1 MFQYLYRSNNMY
13 QYSPEDTKFL
23 VERVDQFEKQL
34 KRHLD
39 GDLDAAKF
47 RSLRLRNGLYMEL
60 HAHMLRVAIPY
71 GTLNTIQLR
80 ALADV
85 ADKYDRGFG
94 HFTTRQNI
102 QYNWI
107 ELPEIANLLRELS
120 SVGLQANQTSGKA
133 TLNITADPL
142 SGLTE
147 GEIADARPYC
157 ELIRRWF
164 NLHPEFSWLPGKFKI
179 AVNGAKLDETALRVH
194 DLGLRLV
201 RNNEGELGFTVYVG
215 GGLGA
220 AAMVAAET
228 ASFVPVEDILSYL
241 ESAMR
246 IYNLKGR
253 RDHLKKLRIKF
264 LVRELG
270 AKEYSRLVD
279 EDWKQT
285 RDDPELK
292 LNLTHLS
299 ELEKDFALPIKPLVL
314 DDFEDKVDFN
324 YSIWKKNN
332 VRAHKISGHS
342 IVNISLTKLGAAPGD
357 ATSEQMRILADLA
370 DQYGYSELRTTKR
383 QTIVF
388 PHVRKD
394 QIIELWQSLEKY
406 GLASPHQGTLA
417 QIVACPGGDYC
428 DLAKAVSIPIATR
441 VQQRCDDMDKLLD
454 IGDLNINISGCEN
467 SCAHHHVAD
476 IGLLGMQ
483 KNGEEYYQITV
494 AGETL
499 HKTVIGKKLGPSVSG
514 DNVVDAVE
522 DIVNVYLDNRDEEEK
537 FTEVFKRIGIKPFKE
552 KVYE

>member
-1 MFQYLYRSNNMY
+1 MY
-13 QYSPEDTKFL
+13 QYSPEDSKFL

-71 GTLNTIQLR
+71 GTLNTTQLR

-107 ELPEIANLLRELS
+107 ELSEIANLLRELS
-120 SVGLQANQTSGKA
+120 SVGLHAIQTSGKA
-133 TLNITADPL
+133 TRNITADPL

-201 RNNEGELGFTVYVG
+201 RNKEGELGFTVYVG

-270 AKEYSRLVD
+270 AEKYSRLVD

-342 IVNISLTKLGAAPGD
+342 IVNVSLTKLGAAPGD

-370 DQYGYSELRTTKR
+370 DQYSYSELRTTKR

-394 QIIELWQSLEKY
+394 QVFDLWQSLEKY

-441 VQQRCDDMDKLLD
+441 VQQRFDDMDKLLD

-499 HKTVIGKKLGPSVSG
+499 YKTVIGKKLGPSVSG

-522 DIVNVYLDNRDEEEK
+522 DIVNVYLDNREEEEK

>member
-1 MFQYLYRSNNMY
+1 MY
-13 QYSPEDTKFL
+13 QYSPEDSKFL

-71 GTLNTIQLR
+71 GTLNTTQLR

-107 ELPEIANLLRELS
+107 ELSEIANLLRELS
-120 SVGLQANQTSGKA
+120 SVGLHAIQTSGKA
-133 TLNITADPL
+133 TRNITADPL

-270 AKEYSRLVD
+270 AEEYSRLVD

-314 DDFEDKVDFN
+314 DGFEDKVDFN

-342 IVNISLTKLGAAPGD
+342 IVNVSLTKLGAAPGD

-370 DQYGYSELRTTKR
+370 DQYSYSELRTTKR

-394 QIIELWQSLEKY
+394 QVFDLWQSLEKY

-441 VQQRCDDMDKLLD
+441 VQQRFDDMDKLLD

-499 HKTVIGKKLGPSVSG
+499 YKTVIGKKLGPSVSG

-522 DIVNVYLDNRDEEEK
+522 DIVNVYLDNREEEEK

>member
-1 MFQYLYRSNNMY
+1 MY
-13 QYSPEDTKFL
+13 QYSPEDSKFL

-71 GTLNTIQLR
+71 GTLNTTQLR

-107 ELPEIANLLRELS
+107 ELSEIANLLRELS
-120 SVGLQANQTSGKA
+120 SVGLHAIQTSGKA
-133 TLNITADPL
+133 TRNITADPL

-157 ELIRRWF
+157 ELIRRWL

-179 AVNGAKLDETALRVH
+179 AINGAKLDETALRVH
-194 DLGLRLV
+194 DLGLRLI
-201 RNNEGELGFTVYVG
+201 RNKEGELGFTVYVG

-299 ELEKDFALPIKPLVL
+299 ELEKDFALPIKPLAL
-314 DDFEDKVDFN
+314 DGFVDKVDFN

-342 IVNISLTKLGAAPGD
+342 IVNVSLTKLGAAPGD

-370 DQYGYSELRTTKR
+370 DQYSYSELRTTKR

-394 QIIELWQSLEKY
+394 QVFDLWQSLEKY

-428 DLAKAVSIPIATR
+428 DLAKAGSIPIATR
-441 VQQRCDDMDKLLD
+441 VQQRFDDMDKLLD

-522 DIVNVYLDNRDEEEK
+522 DIVNVYLDNREEEEK

>member
-1 MFQYLYRSNNMY
+1 MY
-13 QYSPEDTKFL
+13 QYSPEDSKFL

-107 ELPEIANLLRELS
+107 ELSEIANLLRELS
-120 SVGLQANQTSGKA
+120 SVGLHAIQTSGKA
-133 TLNITADPL
+133 TRNITADPL

-270 AKEYSRLVD
+270 AEEYSRLVD

-342 IVNISLTKLGAAPGD
+342 IVNVSLTKLGAAPGD

-394 QIIELWQSLEKY
+394 QVFDLWQSLEKY

-441 VQQRCDDMDKLLD
+441 VQQRFDDMDKLLD

-522 DIVNVYLDNRDEEEK
+522 DIVNVYLDNREEEEK

>member
-1 MFQYLYRSNNMY
+1 MY
-13 QYSPEDTKFL
+13 QYSPEDSKFL

-71 GTLNTIQLR
+71 GTLNTTQLR

-107 ELPEIANLLRELS
+107 ELSEIANLLRELS
-120 SVGLQANQTSGKA
+120 SVGLHAIQTSGKA
-133 TLNITADPL
+133 TRNITADPL

-201 RNNEGELGFTVYVG
+201 RNKEGELGFTVYVG

-314 DDFEDKVDFN
+314 DGFEDKVDFN

-342 IVNISLTKLGAAPGD
+342 IVNVSLTKLGAAPGD

-370 DQYGYSELRTTKR
+370 DQYSYSELRTTKR

-394 QIIELWQSLEKY
+394 QVFDLWQSLEKY

-441 VQQRCDDMDKLLD
+441 VQQRFDDMDKLLD

-522 DIVNVYLDNRDEEEK
+522 DIVNVYLDNREEEEK

>member
-1 MFQYLYRSNNMY
+1 MY
-13 QYSPEDTKFL
+13 HYSPEDSKFL

-34 KRHLD
+34 NRHLA
-39 GDLDAAKF
+39 GDLDEAKF

-71 GTLNTIQLR
+71 GTLNSSQLR

-102 QYNWI
+102 QFNWI

-120 SVGLQANQTSGKA
+120 DVGLHAIQTSGKA
-133 TLNITADPL
+133 TRNITADPL

-147 GEIADARPYC
+147 GEIEDARPYC

-179 AVNGAKLDETALRVH
+179 AINGAKLDETALRIH
-194 DLGLRLV
+194 DLGLKLV
-201 RNNEGELGFTVYVG
+201 RNSKGELGFSVFVG

-220 AAMVAAET
+220 AAMVGPET
-228 ASFVPVEDILSYL
+228 ASFVALDDILSYL

-253 RDHLKKLRIKF
+253 RDHQKRLRIKF

-270 AKEYSRLVD
+270 VDEYSRLVN
-279 EDWKQT
+279 EDWQQT
-285 RDDPELK
+285 KDDPELK
-292 LNLTHLS
+292 LNLA
-299 ELEKDFALPIKPLVL
+299 ELEELKKDFALPIKPINLNG
-314 DDFEDKVDFN
+314 FEEKVDFN

-332 VRAHKISGHS
+332 VRSHKVSGYS

-370 DQYGYSELRTTKR
+370 DEYSVSELRTTKR
-383 QTIVF
+383 QTIIF
-388 PHVRKD
+388 PYVRKD
-394 QIIELWQSLEKY
+394 QVFDLWQSLEKY

-441 VQQRCDDMDKLLD
+441 VQQRFDDMDKLLD

-483 KNGEEYYQITV
+483 KNGEEYYQITL

-499 HKTVIGKKLGPSVSG
+499 HETNIGKKLGPSVSG
-514 DNVVDAVE
+514 DVVVDAVE
-522 DIVNVYLDNRDEEEK
+522 EIVNVYLDNREEEER
-537 FTEVFKRIGIKPFKE
+537 FTDVFKRIGIKPFKE

>member
-1 MFQYLYRSNNMY
+1 MY
-13 QYSPEDTKFL
+13 QYSTEDSKFL

-71 GTLNTIQLR
+71 GTLNTTQLR

-120 SVGLQANQTSGKA
+120 SVGLHAIQTSGKA
-133 TLNITADPL
+133 TRNITADPL

-179 AVNGAKLDETALRVH
+179 AVNGAKLDETSLRVH

-201 RNNEGELGFTVYVG
+201 LNKEGELGFTVYVG

-270 AKEYSRLVD
+270 AGEYSRLVD

-342 IVNISLTKLGAAPGD
+342 IVNVSLTKLGAAPGD

-370 DQYGYSELRTTKR
+370 DQYSYSELRTTKR
-383 QTIVF
+383 KPIVF
-388 PHVRKD
+388 PYVRKD
-394 QIIELWQSLEKY
+394 QVFDLWQSLEKY

-428 DLAKAVSIPIATR
+428 DLAKAGSIPIATR
-441 VQQRCDDMDKLLD
+441 VQQRFDDMDKLLD

-522 DIVNVYLDNRDEEEK
+522 DIVNVYLDNREEEEK

>member
-1 MFQYLYRSNNMY
+1 MY
-13 QYSPEDTKFL
+13 QYSPEDSKFL

-71 GTLNTIQLR
+71 GTLNTTQLR

-107 ELPEIANLLRELS
+107 ELSEIANLLRELS
-120 SVGLQANQTSGKA
+120 SVGLHAIQTSGKA
-133 TLNITADPL
+133 TRNITADPL

-194 DLGLRLV
+194 DLGLKLI
-201 RNNEGELGFTVYVG
+201 RNKEGELGFTVYVG

-299 ELEKDFALPIKPLVL
+299 ELEKDFALPIKALAF
-314 DDFEDKVDFN
+314 DGFEDKVDFN

-342 IVNISLTKLGAAPGD
+342 IVNVSLTKLGAAPGD
-357 ATSEQMRILADLA
+357 ATSEQMRILADLS
-370 DQYGYSELRTTKR
+370 DQYSYSELRTTKR

-394 QIIELWQSLEKY
+394 QVFDLWQSLEKY

-441 VQQRCDDMDKLLD
+441 VQQRFDDMDKLLD

-499 HKTVIGKKLGPSVSG
+499 YKTVIGKKLGPSVSG

-522 DIVNVYLDNRDEEEK
+522 DIVNVYLDNREEEEK

>member
-1 MFQYLYRSNNMY
+1 MY
-13 QYSPEDTKFL
+13 QYSTEDSKFL

-60 HAHMLRVAIPY
+60 HAHMLRVAIPC
-71 GTLNTIQLR
+71 GTLNTTQLR

-107 ELPEIANLLRELS
+107 ELSEIANLLRELS
-120 SVGLQANQTSGKA
+120 SVGLHAIQTSGKA
-133 TLNITADPL
+133 TRNITADPL

-157 ELIRRWF
+157 ELIRRWL

-179 AVNGAKLDETALRVH
+179 AINGAKLDETALRVH
-194 DLGLRLV
+194 DLGLRLI
-201 RNNEGELGFTVYVG
+201 RNKEGELGFTVYVG

-299 ELEKDFALPIKPLVL
+299 ELEKDFSLPIKPLVL
-314 DDFEDKVDFN
+314 DGFVDKVDFN

-332 VRAHKISGHS
+332 VRAHKVSGHS
-342 IVNISLTKLGAAPGD
+342 IVNVSLTKLGAAPGD
-357 ATSEQMRILADLA
+357 ATSEQMRILADLS
-370 DQYGYSELRTTKR
+370 DQYSYSELRTTKR

-394 QIIELWQSLEKY
+394 QVFDLWQSLEKY

-441 VQQRCDDMDKLLD
+441 VQQRFDDMDKLLD

-499 HKTVIGKKLGPSVSG
+499 HKTVIGKKSGPSVSG

-522 DIVNVYLDNRDEEEK
+522 DIVNVYLDNREEEEK
-537 FTEVFKRIGIKPFKE
+537 FMEVFKRIGIKPFKE

>member
-1 MFQYLYRSNNMY
+1 MY
-13 QYSPEDTKFL
+13 QYSAEDSKFL

-71 GTLNTIQLR
+71 GTLNTTQLR

-107 ELPEIANLLRELS
+107 ELSEIANLLRELS
-120 SVGLQANQTSGKA
+120 SVGLHAIQTSGKA
-133 TLNITADPL
+133 TRNITADPL

-201 RNNEGELGFTVYVG
+201 RNKEGELGFTVYVG

-228 ASFVPVEDILSYL
+228 ASFVPCEDILSYL

-270 AKEYSRLVD
+270 AEEYSRLVY

-285 RDDPELK
+285 RDDPKLK

-299 ELEKDFALPIKPLVL
+299 ELKKDFALPIKPLAL
-314 DDFEDKVDFN
+314 EGFEDKVDFN

-332 VRAHKISGHS
+332 VRAHKISGYS
-342 IVNISLTKLGAAPGD
+342 IVNVSLTKLGTAPGD

-370 DQYGYSELRTTKR
+370 DQYSYSELRTTKR

-394 QIIELWQSLEKY
+394 QVFDLWQSLEKY

-441 VQQRCDDMDKLLD
+441 VQQRFDDMDKLLD

-483 KNGEEYYQITV
+483 KNGEEHYQITV

-499 HKTVIGKKLGPSVSG
+499 HDTVIGKKLGPSVSG

-522 DIVNVYLDNRDEEEK
+522 DIVNVYLDNREEEEK

-552 KVYE
+552 RVYE

>member
-1 MFQYLYRSNNMY
+1 MY

-71 GTLNTIQLR
+71 GTLNTTQLR

-107 ELPEIANLLRELS
+107 ELSEIANLLRELS
-120 SVGLQANQTSGKA
+120 SVGLHAIQTSGKA
-133 TLNITADPL
+133 TRNITADPL

-157 ELIRRWF
+157 ELIRRWL

-179 AVNGAKLDETALRVH
+179 AINGAKLDETALRVH
-194 DLGLRLV
+194 DLGLRLI
-201 RNNEGELGFTVYVG
+201 RNKEGELGFTVYVG

-314 DDFEDKVDFN
+314 DGFEDKVDFN

-342 IVNISLTKLGAAPGD
+342 IVNVSLTKLGAAPGD

-370 DQYGYSELRTTKR
+370 DQYSYSELRTTKR

-394 QIIELWQSLEKY
+394 QVFDLWQSLEKY

-441 VQQRCDDMDKLLD
+441 VQQRFDDMDKLLD

-522 DIVNVYLDNRDEEEK
+522 DIVNVYLDNREEEEK

>member
-1 MFQYLYRSNNMY
+1 MY

-107 ELPEIANLLRELS
+107 ELSEIANLLRELS
-120 SVGLQANQTSGKA
+120 SVGLHAIQTSGKA
-133 TLNITADPL
+133 TRNITADPL

-157 ELIRRWF
+157 ELIRRWL

-179 AVNGAKLDETALRVH
+179 AINGAKLDETALRVH
-194 DLGLRLV
+194 DLGLRLI
-201 RNNEGELGFTVYVG
+201 RNKEGELGFTVYVG

-299 ELEKDFALPIKPLVL
+299 ELEKDFALPIKPLAL
-314 DDFEDKVDFN
+314 DGFVDKVDFN

-342 IVNISLTKLGAAPGD
+342 IVNVSLTKLGAAPGD

-370 DQYGYSELRTTKR
+370 DQYSYSELRTTKR

-394 QIIELWQSLEKY
+394 QVFDLWQSLEKY

-441 VQQRCDDMDKLLD
+441 VQQRFDDMDKLLD

-522 DIVNVYLDNRDEEEK
+522 DIVNVYLDNREEEEK

>member
-1 MFQYLYRSNNMY
+1 MY
-13 QYSPEDTKFL
+13 QYSPEDSKFL

-107 ELPEIANLLRELS
+107 ELSEIANLLRELS
-120 SVGLQANQTSGKA
+120 SVGLHAIQTSGKA
-133 TLNITADPL
+133 TRNITADPL

-201 RNNEGELGFTVYVG
+201 RNKEGELGFTVYVG

-270 AKEYSRLVD
+270 AEEYSRLVD

-314 DDFEDKVDFN
+314 DGFEDKVDFN

-342 IVNISLTKLGAAPGD
+342 IVNVSLTKLGAAPGD

-370 DQYGYSELRTTKR
+370 DQYSYSELRTTKR

-394 QIIELWQSLEKY
+394 QVFDLWQSLEKY

-441 VQQRCDDMDKLLD
+441 VQQRFDDMDKLLD

-522 DIVNVYLDNRDEEEK
+522 DIVNVYLDNREEEEK

>member
-1 MFQYLYRSNNMY
+1 MY
-13 QYSPEDTKFL
+13 QYSPEDSKFL

-71 GTLNTIQLR
+71 GTLNTTQLR

-107 ELPEIANLLRELS
+107 ELSEIANLLRELS
-120 SVGLQANQTSGKA
+120 SVGLHAIQTSGKA
-133 TLNITADPL
+133 TRNITADPL

-201 RNNEGELGFTVYVG
+201 RNKEGELGFTVYVG

-270 AKEYSRLVD
+270 AEEYSRLVD

-342 IVNISLTKLGAAPGD
+342 IVNVSLTKLGAAPGD

-394 QIIELWQSLEKY
+394 QVFDLWQSLEKY

-441 VQQRCDDMDKLLD
+441 VQQRFDDMDKLLD

-522 DIVNVYLDNRDEEEK
+522 DIVNVYLDNREEEEK

>member
-1 MFQYLYRSNNMY
+1 MY
-13 QYSPEDTKFL
+13 QYSPEDSKFL

-107 ELPEIANLLRELS
+107 ELSEIANLLRELS
-120 SVGLQANQTSGKA
+120 SVGLHAIQTSGKA
-133 TLNITADPL
+133 TRNITADPL

-201 RNNEGELGFTVYVG
+201 RNKEGELGFTVYVG

-270 AKEYSRLVD
+270 AEEYSRLVD

-299 ELEKDFALPIKPLVL
+299 ELEKDFALPIKPLAF
-314 DDFEDKVDFN
+314 DGFEDKVDFN

-342 IVNISLTKLGAAPGD
+342 IVNVSLTKLGAAPGD
-357 ATSEQMRILADLA
+357 ATSEQMRILADLS
-370 DQYGYSELRTTKR
+370 DQYSYSELRTTKR

-394 QIIELWQSLEKY
+394 QVFDLWQSLEKY

-441 VQQRCDDMDKLLD
+441 VQQRFDDMDKLLD

-522 DIVNVYLDNRDEEEK
+522 DIVNVYLDNREEEEK

>member
-1 MFQYLYRSNNMY
+1 MY
-13 QYSPEDTKFL
+13 QYSPEDSKFL

-71 GTLNTIQLR
+71 GTLNTTQLR

-107 ELPEIANLLRELS
+107 ELSEIANLLRELS
-120 SVGLQANQTSGKA
+120 SVGLHAIQTSGKA
-133 TLNITADPL
+133 TRNITADPL

-270 AKEYSRLVD
+270 AEEYSRLVD

-299 ELEKDFALPIKPLVL
+299 DLEKDFALPIKPLAL

-342 IVNISLTKLGAAPGD
+342 IVNVSLTKLGAAPGD

-370 DQYGYSELRTTKR
+370 DQYSYSELRTTKR

-394 QIIELWQSLEKY
+394 QVFDLWQSLEKY

-441 VQQRCDDMDKLLD
+441 VQQRFDDMDKLLD

-522 DIVNVYLDNRDEEEK
+522 DIVNVYLDNREEEEK

>member
-1 MFQYLYRSNNMY
+1 LS
-13 QYSPEDTKFL
+13 
-23 VERVDQFEKQL
+23 
-34 KRHLD
+34 
-39 GDLDAAKF
+39 
-47 RSLRLRNGLYMEL
+47 
-60 HAHMLRVAIPY
+60 
-71 GTLNTIQLR
+71 
-80 ALADV
+80 
-85 ADKYDRGFG
+85 
-94 HFTTRQNI
+94 
-102 QYNWI
+102 
-107 ELPEIANLLRELS
+107 EIANLLRELS
-120 SVGLQANQTSGKA
+120 SVGLHAIQTSGKA
-133 TLNITADPL
+133 TRNITADPL

-157 ELIRRWF
+157 ELIRRWL

-179 AVNGAKLDETALRVH
+179 AINGAKLDETALRVH
-194 DLGLRLV
+194 DLGLRLI
-201 RNNEGELGFTVYVG
+201 RNKEGELGFTVYVG

-299 ELEKDFALPIKPLVL
+299 ELEKDFALPIKPLAL
-314 DDFEDKVDFN
+314 DGFVDKVDFN

-332 VRAHKISGHS
+332 VRAHKVSGHS
-342 IVNISLTKLGAAPGD
+342 IVNISLTKLGEAPGD

-370 DQYGYSELRTTKR
+370 DQYSYSELRTTKR

-388 PHVRKD
+388 PYVRKD
-394 QIIELWQSLEKY
+394 QVFDLWQSLEKY

-428 DLAKAVSIPIATR
+428 DLAKAGSIPIATR
-441 VQQRCDDMDKLLD
+441 VQQRFDDMDKLLD

-522 DIVNVYLDNRDEEEK
+522 DIVNVYLDNREEEEK

>member
-1 MFQYLYRSNNMY
+1 MY
-13 QYSPEDTKFL
+13 QYSPEDSKFL

-71 GTLNTIQLR
+71 GTLNTTQLR

-85 ADKYDRGFG
+85 ADKYDRDFG

-107 ELPEIANLLRELS
+107 ELSEIANLLRELS
-120 SVGLQANQTSGKA
+120 SVGLHAIQTSGKA
-133 TLNITADPL
+133 TRNITADPL

-270 AKEYSRLVD
+270 AEEYSRLVD

-285 RDDPELK
+285 RDDPKLK

-342 IVNISLTKLGAAPGD
+342 IVNVSLTKLGAAPGD

-394 QIIELWQSLEKY
+394 QVFDLWQSLEKY

-441 VQQRCDDMDKLLD
+441 VQQRFDDMDKLLD

-499 HKTVIGKKLGPSVSG
+499 YKTVIGKKLGPSVSG

-522 DIVNVYLDNRDEEEK
+522 DIVNVYLDNREEEEK

>member
-1 MFQYLYRSNNMY
+1 MY
-13 QYSPEDTKFL
+13 QYSPEDSKFL

-71 GTLNTIQLR
+71 GTLNTTQLR

-107 ELPEIANLLRELS
+107 ELSEIANLLRELS
-120 SVGLQANQTSGKA
+120 SVGLHAIQTSGKA
-133 TLNITADPL
+133 TRNITADPL

-179 AVNGAKLDETALRVH
+179 AVNGAKLDETALRIH

-201 RNNEGELGFTVYVG
+201 RNKEGELGFTVYVG

-342 IVNISLTKLGAAPGD
+342 IVNVSLTKLGAAPGD

-370 DQYGYSELRTTKR
+370 DQYGYGELRTTKR

-394 QIIELWQSLEKY
+394 QVFDLWQSLEKY

-441 VQQRCDDMDKLLD
+441 VQQRFDDMDKLLD

-499 HKTVIGKKLGPSVSG
+499 YKTIIGKKLGPSVSG

-522 DIVNVYLDNRDEEEK
+522 DIVNVYLDNREEEEK

>member
-1 MFQYLYRSNNMY
+1 MY

-107 ELPEIANLLRELS
+107 ELSEIANLLRELS
-120 SVGLQANQTSGKA
+120 SVGLHAIQTSGKA
-133 TLNITADPL
+133 TRNITADPL

-157 ELIRRWF
+157 ELIRRWL

-179 AVNGAKLDETALRVH
+179 AINGAKLDETALRVH
-194 DLGLRLV
+194 DLGLRLI
-201 RNNEGELGFTVYVG
+201 RNKEGELGFTVYVG

-299 ELEKDFALPIKPLVL
+299 ELEKDFALPIKPLAF
-314 DDFEDKVDFN
+314 DGFEDKVDFN

-342 IVNISLTKLGAAPGD
+342 IVNVSLTKLGAAPGD
-357 ATSEQMRILADLA
+357 ATSEQMRILADLS
-370 DQYGYSELRTTKR
+370 DQYSYSELRTTKR

-394 QIIELWQSLEKY
+394 QVFDLWQSLEKY

-441 VQQRCDDMDKLLD
+441 VQQRFDDMDKLLD

-499 HKTVIGKKLGPSVSG
+499 YKTVIGKKLGPSVSG

-522 DIVNVYLDNRDEEEK
+522 DIVNVYLDNREEEEK

>member
-1 MFQYLYRSNNMY
+1 MY

-71 GTLNTIQLR
+71 GTLNTTQLR

-107 ELPEIANLLRELS
+107 ELSEIANLLRELS
-120 SVGLQANQTSGKA
+120 SVGLHAIQTSGKA
-133 TLNITADPL
+133 TRNITADPL

-299 ELEKDFALPIKPLVL
+299 ELEKDFALPIKPLAL
-314 DDFEDKVDFN
+314 DGFVDKVDFN

-342 IVNISLTKLGAAPGD
+342 IVNVSLTKLGAAPGD
-357 ATSEQMRILADLA
+357 ATSEQMRILADLS
-370 DQYGYSELRTTKR
+370 DQYSYSELRTTKR

-394 QIIELWQSLEKY
+394 QVFDLWQSLEKY

-441 VQQRCDDMDKLLD
+441 VQQRFDDMDKLLD

-522 DIVNVYLDNRDEEEK
+522 DIVNVYLDNREEEEK

>member
-1 MFQYLYRSNNMY
+1 MY
-13 QYSPEDTKFL
+13 QYSPEDSKFL

-71 GTLNTIQLR
+71 GTLNSTQLR

-107 ELPEIANLLRELS
+107 ELSEIANLLRELS
-120 SVGLQANQTSGKA
+120 SVGLHAIQTSGKA
-133 TLNITADPL
+133 TRNITADPL

-201 RNNEGELGFTVYVG
+201 RNKEGELGFTVYVG

-299 ELEKDFALPIKPLVL
+299 ELEKDFALPIKPLAF

-357 ATSEQMRILADLA
+357 ATSEQMRILADLS
-370 DQYGYSELRTTKR
+370 DKYSYSELRTTKR

-394 QIIELWQSLEKY
+394 QVFDLWQSLEKY

-441 VQQRCDDMDKLLD
+441 VQQRFDDMDKLLD

-499 HKTVIGKKLGPSVSG
+499 YKTVIGKKLGPSVSG

-522 DIVNVYLDNRDEEEK
+522 DIVNVYLDNREEEEK

>member
-1 MFQYLYRSNNMY
+1 
-13 QYSPEDTKFL
+13 
-23 VERVDQFEKQL
+23 
-34 KRHLD
+34 
-39 GDLDAAKF
+39 
-47 RSLRLRNGLYMEL
+47 
-60 HAHMLRVAIPY
+60 
-71 GTLNTIQLR
+71 
-80 ALADV
+80 
-85 ADKYDRGFG
+85 
-94 HFTTRQNI
+94 
-102 QYNWI
+102 
-107 ELPEIANLLRELS
+107 
-120 SVGLQANQTSGKA
+120 
-133 TLNITADPL
+133 
-142 SGLTE
+142 
-147 GEIADARPYC
+147 
-157 ELIRRWF
+157 
-164 NLHPEFSWLPGKFKI
+164 
-179 AVNGAKLDETALRVH
+179 
-194 DLGLRLV
+194 
-201 RNNEGELGFTVYVG
+201 
-215 GGLGA
+215 
-220 AAMVAAET
+220 MVAAET

-246 IYNLKGR
+246 IYNLEGR

-270 AKEYSRLVD
+270 AEEYSRLVD

-299 ELEKDFALPIKPLVL
+299 ELEKDFALPIKPLFL
-314 DDFEDKVDFN
+314 AGFKDKVDFN

-332 VRAHKISGHS
+332 VRAHKVSGHS
-342 IVNISLTKLGAAPGD
+342 IVNVSLTKVGAAPGD

-370 DQYGYSELRTTKR
+370 DQYSYSELRTTKR

-394 QIIELWQSLEKY
+394 QVFDLWKSLEKY

-441 VQQRCDDMDKLLD
+441 VQQRFNDMDKLLD
-454 IGDLNINISGCEN
+454 IGNLNINISGCEN

-494 AGETL
+494 DGETL

-522 DIVNVYLDNRDEEEK
+522 DIVNVYLDNLEEEEK

>member
-1 MFQYLYRSNNMY
+1 MY
-13 QYSPEDTKFL
+13 QYSPEDSKFL

-107 ELPEIANLLRELS
+107 ELSEIANLLRELS
-120 SVGLQANQTSGKA
+120 SVGLHAIQTSGKA
-133 TLNITADPL
+133 TRNITADPL

-147 GEIADARPYC
+147 GEVADARPYC

-179 AVNGAKLDETALRVH
+179 AINGAKLDETALRVH
-194 DLGLRLV
+194 DLGLRLI
-201 RNNEGELGFTVYVG
+201 RNKEGELGFTVYVG

-270 AKEYSRLVD
+270 SEEYSRLVD

-332 VRAHKISGHS
+332 VRAHKVSGHS
-342 IVNISLTKLGAAPGD
+342 IVNVSLTKLGEAPGD

-370 DQYGYSELRTTKR
+370 DQYSYSELRTTKR

-388 PHVRKD
+388 PYVRKD
-394 QIIELWQSLEKY
+394 QVFDLWQSLEKY

-428 DLAKAVSIPIATR
+428 DLAKAGSIPIATS
-441 VQQRCDDMDKLLD
+441 VQQRFDDMDK
-454 IGDLNINISGCEN
+454 
-467 SCAHHHVAD
+467 
-476 IGLLGMQ
+476 
-483 KNGEEYYQITV
+483 
-494 AGETL
+494 
-499 HKTVIGKKLGPSVSG
+499 
-514 DNVVDAVE
+514 
-522 DIVNVYLDNRDEEEK
+522 
-537 FTEVFKRIGIKPFKE
+537 
-552 KVYE
+552 

>member
-1 MFQYLYRSNNMY
+1 MY
-13 QYSPEDTKFL
+13 QYSPEDSKFL

-71 GTLNTIQLR
+71 GTLNTTQLR

-107 ELPEIANLLRELS
+107 ELSEIANLLRELS
-120 SVGLQANQTSGKA
+120 SVGLHAIQTSGKA
-133 TLNITADPL
+133 TRNITADPL

-270 AKEYSRLVD
+270 AEEYSRLVD

-342 IVNISLTKLGAAPGD
+342 IVNVSLTKLGAAPGD

-394 QIIELWQSLEKY
+394 QVFDLWQSLEKY

-441 VQQRCDDMDKLLD
+441 VQQRFDDMDKLLD

-522 DIVNVYLDNRDEEEK
+522 DIVNVYLDNREEEEK

>member
-1 MFQYLYRSNNMY
+1 MY
-13 QYSPEDTKFL
+13 QYSAEDSKFL

-71 GTLNTIQLR
+71 GTLNTTQLR

-120 SVGLQANQTSGKA
+120 SVGLHAIQTSGKA
-133 TLNITADPL
+133 TRNITADPL

-201 RNNEGELGFTVYVG
+201 RNKEGELGFTVYVG

-228 ASFVPVEDILSYL
+228 ASFVPCEDILSYL

-270 AKEYSRLVD
+270 AEEYSRLVY

-285 RDDPELK
+285 RDDPKLK

-299 ELEKDFALPIKPLVL
+299 ELKKDFALPIKPLVIEG
-314 DDFEDKVDFN
+314 FEDKVDFN

-332 VRAHKISGHS
+332 VRAHKISGYS
-342 IVNISLTKLGAAPGD
+342 IVNVSLTKLGTAPGD

-370 DQYGYSELRTTKR
+370 DKYSYSELRTTKR

-394 QIIELWQSLEKY
+394 QVFDLWQSLEKY

-441 VQQRCDDMDKLLD
+441 VQQRFDDMDKLLD

-483 KNGEEYYQITV
+483 KNGEEHYQITV

-499 HKTVIGKKLGPSVSG
+499 HDTVIGKKLGPSVSG

-522 DIVNVYLDNRDEEEK
+522 DIVNVYLDNREEEEK

-552 KVYE
+552 RVYE

>member
-1 MFQYLYRSNNMY
+1 MY
-13 QYSPEDTKFL
+13 QYSAEDSKFL

-71 GTLNTIQLR
+71 GTLNTTQLR

-120 SVGLQANQTSGKA
+120 SVGLHAIQTSGKA
-133 TLNITADPL
+133 TRNITADPL

-201 RNNEGELGFTVYVG
+201 RNKEGELGFTVYVG

-228 ASFVPVEDILSYL
+228 ASFVPCEDILSYL

-270 AKEYSRLVD
+270 AEEYSRLVD

-285 RDDPELK
+285 RDDPKLK

-299 ELEKDFALPIKPLVL
+299 ELKKDFALPIKPLVIEG
-314 DDFEDKVDFN
+314 FEDKVDFN

-332 VRAHKISGHS
+332 VRAHKISGYS
-342 IVNISLTKLGAAPGD
+342 IVNVSLTKLGTAPGD

-370 DQYGYSELRTTKR
+370 DQYSYSELRTTKR

-394 QIIELWQSLEKY
+394 QVFDLWQSLEKY

-441 VQQRCDDMDKLLD
+441 VQQRFDDMDKLLD

-483 KNGEEYYQITV
+483 KNGEEHYQITV

-499 HKTVIGKKLGPSVSG
+499 HDTVIGKKLGPSVSG

-522 DIVNVYLDNRDEEEK
+522 DIVNVYLDNREEEEK

-552 KVYE
+552 RVYE

>member
-1 MFQYLYRSNNMY
+1 MY
-13 QYSPEDTKFL
+13 QYSPEDSKFL

-71 GTLNTIQLR
+71 GTLNTTQLR

-107 ELPEIANLLRELS
+107 ELSEIANLLRELS
-120 SVGLQANQTSGKA
+120 SVGLHAIQTSGKA
-133 TLNITADPL
+133 TRNITADPL

-201 RNNEGELGFTVYVG
+201 RNKEGALGFTVYVG

-270 AKEYSRLVD
+270 AEEYSRLID

-299 ELEKDFALPIKPLVL
+299 ELEKDFALPIKPFIL
-314 DDFEDKVDFN
+314 DGFEDKVDFN

-370 DQYGYSELRTTKR
+370 DQYSYSELRTTKR

-394 QIIELWQSLEKY
+394 QVFDLWKSLEKY

-441 VQQRCDDMDKLLD
+441 VQQRFDDMDKLLD

-522 DIVNVYLDNRDEEEK
+522 DIVNVYLENREEEEK

>member
-1 MFQYLYRSNNMY
+1 MY
-13 QYSPEDTKFL
+13 QYSPEDSKFL

-71 GTLNTIQLR
+71 GTLNTTQLR

-107 ELPEIANLLRELS
+107 ELSEIANLLRELS
-120 SVGLQANQTSGKA
+120 SVGLHAIQTSGKA
-133 TLNITADPL
+133 TRNITADPL

-157 ELIRRWF
+157 ELIHRWF

-270 AKEYSRLVD
+270 AEEYSRLVD

-342 IVNISLTKLGAAPGD
+342 IVNVSLTKLGAAPGD

-394 QIIELWQSLEKY
+394 QVFDLWQSLEKY

-441 VQQRCDDMDKLLD
+441 VQQRFDDMDKLLD

-499 HKTVIGKKLGPSVSG
+499 YKTVIGKKLGPSVSG

-522 DIVNVYLDNRDEEEK
+522 DIVNVYLDNREEEEK

>member
-1 MFQYLYRSNNMY
+1 MY
-13 QYSPEDTKFL
+13 QYSPEDSKFL

-71 GTLNTIQLR
+71 GTLNSTQLR

-107 ELPEIANLLRELS
+107 ELSEIANLLRELS
-120 SVGLQANQTSGKA
+120 SVGLHAIQTSGKA
-133 TLNITADPL
+133 TRNITADPL

-201 RNNEGELGFTVYVG
+201 RNEEGELGFTVYVG

-270 AKEYSRLVD
+270 AEEYSRLVD

-299 ELEKDFALPIKPLVL
+299 ELEKDFALPIKPLVF
-314 DDFEDKVDFN
+314 DGFEDKVDFN

-332 VRAHKISGHS
+332 VRAHKILGHS
-342 IVNISLTKLGAAPGD
+342 IVNVSLTKLGAAPGD

-394 QIIELWQSLEKY
+394 QVFDLWQSLEKY

-441 VQQRCDDMDKLLD
+441 VQQRFDDMDKLLD

-522 DIVNVYLDNRDEEEK
+522 DIVNVYLDNREEEEK

>member
-1 MFQYLYRSNNMY
+1 MY
-13 QYSPEDTKFL
+13 QYSPEDSKFL

-71 GTLNTIQLR
+71 GTLNTTQLR

-107 ELPEIANLLRELS
+107 ELSEIANLLRELS
-120 SVGLQANQTSGKA
+120 SVGLHAIQTSGKA
-133 TLNITADPL
+133 TRNITADPL

-194 DLGLRLV
+194 DLGLRLI
-201 RNNEGELGFTVYVG
+201 RNKEGELGFTVYVG

-314 DDFEDKVDFN
+314 DGFEDKVDFN

-342 IVNISLTKLGAAPGD
+342 IVNVSLTKLGAAPGD

-370 DQYGYSELRTTKR
+370 DQYSYSELRTTKR

-394 QIIELWQSLEKY
+394 QVFDLWQSLEKY

-441 VQQRCDDMDKLLD
+441 VQQRFDDMDKLLD

-522 DIVNVYLDNRDEEEK
+522 DIVNVYLDNREEEEK

>member
-1 MFQYLYRSNNMY
+1 MY
-13 QYSPEDTKFL
+13 QYSPEDSKFL

-71 GTLNTIQLR
+71 GTLNTTQLR

-107 ELPEIANLLRELS
+107 ELSEIANLLRELS
-120 SVGLQANQTSGKA
+120 SVGLHAIQTSGKA
-133 TLNITADPL
+133 TRNITADPL

-228 ASFVPVEDILSYL
+228 ASFVPVDDILSYL

-270 AKEYSRLVD
+270 AEEYSRLVD

-299 ELEKDFALPIKPLVL
+299 ELEKDFALPIKPFNL
-314 DDFEDKVDFN
+314 DGFEDKVDFN

-370 DQYGYSELRTTKR
+370 DQYSYSELRTTKR

-394 QIIELWQSLEKY
+394 QVFDLWKSLEKY

-441 VQQRCDDMDKLLD
+441 VQQRFDDMDKLLD

-522 DIVNVYLDNRDEEEK
+522 DIVNVYLDNREEEEK
-537 FTEVFKRIGIKPFKE
+537 FTEVFERIGIKPFKE

>member
-1 MFQYLYRSNNMY
+1 MY
-13 QYSPEDTKFL
+13 QYSPEDSKFL

-71 GTLNTIQLR
+71 GTLNTTQLR

-107 ELPEIANLLRELS
+107 ELSEIANLLRELS
-120 SVGLQANQTSGKA
+120 SVGLHAIQTSGKA
-133 TLNITADPL
+133 TRNITADPL

-201 RNNEGELGFTVYVG
+201 RNKEGELGFAVYVG

-270 AKEYSRLVD
+270 AEEYSRLVD

-299 ELEKDFALPIKPLVL
+299 ELEKDFALPITPLVL

-342 IVNISLTKLGAAPGD
+342 IVNVSLTKLGAAPGD

-394 QIIELWQSLEKY
+394 QVFDLWQSLEKY

-441 VQQRCDDMDKLLD
+441 VQQRFDDMDKLLD

-499 HKTVIGKKLGPSVSG
+499 YKTVIGKKLGPSVSG

-522 DIVNVYLDNRDEEEK
+522 DIVNVYLDNREEEEK

>member
-1 MFQYLYRSNNMY
+1 MY
-13 QYSPEDTKFL
+13 QYSPEDSKFL

-71 GTLNTIQLR
+71 GTLNTTQLR
-80 ALADV
+80 ALDDV

-107 ELPEIANLLRELS
+107 ELSEIANLLRELS
-120 SVGLQANQTSGKA
+120 SVGLHAIQTSGKA
-133 TLNITADPL
+133 TRNITADPL

-179 AVNGAKLDETALRVH
+179 AVNGSKLDETALRVH

-201 RNNEGELGFTVYVG
+201 RNKEGELGFTVYVG

-299 ELEKDFALPIKPLVL
+299 ELEKDFALPIKPLAF
-314 DDFEDKVDFN
+314 DGFEDKVDFN

-342 IVNISLTKLGAAPGD
+342 IVNVSLTKLGAAPGD
-357 ATSEQMRILADLA
+357 ATSEQMRILADLS
-370 DQYGYSELRTTKR
+370 DQYSYSELRTTKR

-394 QIIELWQSLEKY
+394 QVFDLWQSLEKY

-441 VQQRCDDMDKLLD
+441 VQQRFDDMDKLLD

-522 DIVNVYLDNRDEEEK
+522 DIVNVYLDNREEEEK

>member
-1 MFQYLYRSNNMY
+1 MY
-13 QYSPEDTKFL
+13 QYSPEDSKFL

-34 KRHLD
+34 NRHLA
-39 GDLDAAKF
+39 GDLDEAKF

-71 GTLNTIQLR
+71 GTLNSSQLR

-102 QYNWI
+102 QFNWI

-120 SVGLQANQTSGKA
+120 DVGLHAIQTSGKA
-133 TLNITADPL
+133 TRNITADPL

-147 GEIADARPYC
+147 GEIEDARPYC

-179 AVNGAKLDETALRVH
+179 AINGAKLDETALRIH

-201 RNNEGELGFTVYVG
+201 RNSKGELGFSVFVG

-220 AAMVAAET
+220 AAMVGPET
-228 ASFVPVEDILSYL
+228 ASFVALDDILSYL

-253 RDHLKKLRIKF
+253 RDHQKKLRIKF

-270 AKEYSRLVD
+270 ADEYSRLVN
-279 EDWKQT
+279 EDWQQT
-285 RDDPELK
+285 KDDPELK
-292 LNLTHLS
+292 LNLA
-299 ELEKDFALPIKPLVL
+299 ELEELKKDFALPIKPLNL
-314 DDFEDKVDFN
+314 NSFEEKVDFN

-332 VRAHKISGHS
+332 VRSHKVAGYS

-370 DQYGYSELRTTKR
+370 DEYSESELRTTKR

-388 PHVRKD
+388 PYVRKD
-394 QIIELWQSLEKY
+394 QVFDLWQSLEKY

-441 VQQRCDDMDKLLD
+441 VQQRFDDMDKLLD

-483 KNGEEYYQITV
+483 KNGEEYYQITL

-499 HKTVIGKKLGPSVSG
+499 HETNIGKKLGPSVSG
-514 DNVVDAVE
+514 NVVVDVVE
-522 DIVNVYLDNRDEEEK
+522 EIVNVYLDNREEEER
-537 FTEVFKRIGIKPFKE
+537 FTDVFKRIGIKPFKE